1 MLTPSSFEDRRSL
14 LTRLSVLRALTI
26 ICMALLA
33 VGFWILQVVQNE
45 KYDEMATNNR
55 MRTITLPAPRGILF
69 DRHGV
74 PLVSNRPAQSIQIVR
89 ERTRN
94 LNQTIKLLAEVTHE
108 DEAGFREII
117 DRHRRDPIFRPIT
130 VIDDASEA
138 QIAAVLARRLELP
151 EVILQPTPTR
161 QYEPM
166 AAHLFGYVSEIQEAQ
181 IDRPEYAGLE
191 AGAII
196 GQAGVEKIYNGHLMG
211 KDGDRFVVVTST
223 GREID
228 ELDKRDPVD
237 GQRLQLTI
245 DADVQRAL
253 EQGFHENRFAGA
265 AVLLEPNTGE
275 VLAMTSL
282 PAYDPNDFA
291 AGIEGAKWAE
301 LNRDPLKPL
310 DNRLIRGRYSPGST
324 FKILMAVAALSE
336 HLITPDFKVYCPGRK
351 TFYGR
356 SFQCWRWKQGGHGTV
371 DLRQALE
378 QSCNVYFYTLGEMMK
393 IDTIH
398 AYAEKLGLV
407 GKTGIDL
414 PGEIDSLVPS
424 TAWSQRER
432 KQPWYPGET
441 ISVSIGQ
448 GAVSVTPLALA
459 TMMATVANGGT
470 LITPHVVRA
479 VDENG
484 RWKRVPAPAPKAKID
499 INPKV
504 LQAVRDGLWMVV
516 NAHGTGGR
524 AKIEG
529 KDVSGKTGTSQV
541 ISLSGRSAAA
551 GRTTKDL
558 RDHGWFVFFAPRD
571 NPQVAGVVFAE
582 HAEHG
587 ADAAPIAKFAMETF
601 FAKEEGRP
609 LPEWPRPM
617 PVAVGQAEPE
627 EPRNLPDV
635 AAPLPS
641 GRGEPGAA
649 PATGGAGAAGSAPR
663 PATGRGGRGAGAPR
677 TQAPGGGHR

>member
-1 MLTPSSFEDRRSL
+1 MLTPSAFEDRRSM
-14 LTRLSVLRALTI
+14 LTRLAVLRASTI
-26 ICMALLA
+26 ICMVLLA
-33 VGFWILQVVQNE
+33 IGFWVLQVVQNA

-55 MRTITLPAPRGILF
+55 MRTIPLPAPRGILF
-69 DRHGV
+69 DRHGK
-74 PLVSNRPAQSIQIVR
+74 PLVINRESLAIQIVR
-89 ERTRN
+89 ERSRN
-94 LNQTIKLLAEVTHE
+94 VNQAIKLLAEITHE
-108 DEAGFREII
+108 DERKFREII

-130 VIDDASEA
+130 LIDDSTLA
-138 QIAAVLARRLELP
+138 QRAAVHARQLELP
-151 EVILQPTPTR
+151 EIHFQPTPTR
-161 QYEPM
+161 EYPDM

-181 IDRPEYAGLE
+181 VDRPEFAGLD

-196 GQAGVEKIYNGHLMG
+196 GQAGVEKVYNAQLMG
-211 KDGDRFVVVTST
+211 KDGDKFVVVTST
-223 GREID
+223 GREIE
-228 ELDKRDPVD
+228 ELAVQRPTD
-237 GQRLQLTI
+237 GRRLQLTI

-253 EQGFHENRFAGA
+253 EQGFRENKFAGA
-265 AVLLEPNTGE
+265 AVLMEPNTGE

-291 AGIEGAKWAE
+291 AGIEGPKWAE

-336 HLITPDFKVYCPGRK
+336 RVITPNFTVFCPGSK
-351 TFYGR
+351 SFYGR
-356 SFQCWRWKQGGHGTV
+356 SFQCWKKGGHGTV
-371 DLRQALE
+371 DLRHAIE
-378 QSCNVYFYTLGEMMK
+378 QSCNVYFYTVGEMMK

-398 AYAEKLGLV
+398 EYAKKLGLV

-424 TAWSQRER
+424 TEWSQRER

-441 ISVSIGQ
+441 ISVAIGQ
-448 GAVSVTPLALA
+448 GAVSITPLALA

-484 RWKRVPAPAPKAKID
+484 TWKRVPTPAPKAKID
-499 INPKV
+499 IKPQV

-516 NAHGTGGR
+516 NEHGTGGR

-529 KDVSGKTGTSQV
+529 RDVSGKTGTAQV
-541 ISLSGRSAAA
+541 ISLSGGRAAA
-551 GRTTKDL
+551 GRTTRDL

-571 NPQVAGVVFAE
+571 NPKVAGVVFAE

-587 ADAAPIAKFAMETF
+587 SSAAPIAKFAMETL
-601 FAKEEGRP
+601 FAKQDGLP
-609 LPEWPRPM
+609 LPEWPKPM
-617 PVAVGQAEPE
+617 PTSIGQPVPE
-627 EPRNLPDV
+627 EPRNPGPE
-635 AAPLPS
+635 AGPPTG
-641 GRGEPGAA
+641 GRGEGAA
-649 PATGGAGAAGSAPR
+649 PPR
-663 PATGRGGRGAGAPR
+663 PATGRGAGPGPAETGVPAVPGTGRR
-677 TQAPGGGHR
+677 GGR